1 MLNEAVIIKREPFV
15 VQSVRSKRESLHT
28 GVYIHTRTCVFV
40 FFFLLILYLN
50 AQFLS

>member
-28 GVYIHTRTCVFV
+28 GVYIHTRTVCC
-40 FFFLLILYLN
+40 FFCFSFNII
-50 AQFLS
+50 S

>member
-28 GVYIHTRTCVFV
+28 GVYIHARTVFC
-40 FFFLLILYLN
+40 FFCFSFNII
-50 AQFLS
+50 S

>member
-28 GVYIHTRTCVFV
+28 GVYIHTRTVFC
-40 FFFLLILYLN
+40 FFCFSFHII
-50 AQFLS
+50 S